1 MVNQLIYHSG
11 YGNANA
17 NEDENEEVFRGH
29 YFYCK
34 IPARVKEN
42 TSI

>member
-1 MVNQLIYHSG
+1 M
-11 YGNANA
+11 
-17 NEDENEEVFRGH
+17 ENENVNEIANKEVFRGH